1 MGKGKKEERKG
12 EKGVGEKSG
21 KGEREVEEK
30 RGKGEREKEDWKRE
44 GRYGRTGEEEGL
56 GG

>member
-12 EKGVGEKSG
+12 EKGVGEKS
-21 KGEREVEEK
+21 
-30 RGKGEREKEDWKRE
+30 GKGEREKEDWKRE